1 MKPEVFKEYKIDQE
15 QVNLFFSCYNIDVN
29 IIVL

>member
-15 QVNLFFSCYNIDVN
+15 QVNLLFSCYNIDVN